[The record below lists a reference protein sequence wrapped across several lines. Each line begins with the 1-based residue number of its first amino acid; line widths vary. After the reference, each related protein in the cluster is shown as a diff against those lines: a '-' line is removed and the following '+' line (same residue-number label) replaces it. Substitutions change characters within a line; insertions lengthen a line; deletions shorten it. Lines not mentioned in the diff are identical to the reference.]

1 VGRDHPGGGVTRA
14 AGRDGQAVGRRQ
26 LRLLLTALILFEGSS
41 IALALL
47 VICSHRIERVRAQH
61 RVLLGAAAG
70 LGFGISDVAIKA
82 LTDDLER
89 GTVGLVSPGA
99 RSS

>member
-1 VGRDHPGGGVTRA
+1 VTGKQSGG
-14 AGRDGQAVGRRQ
+14 DSSDYF
-26 LRLLLTALILFEGSS
+26 LTALILFEGSS

-89 GTVGLVSPGA
+89 GTVGLLSPGA